1 MDIYFTIK
9 ISCNRKVQVCFCA
22 NFKVLMLCPLL
33 LTLWSFSEG
42 TEQAVRSPRASC
54 LLGLWLPGLWASSE
68 LSWWP
73 WRQPLWR
80 KWEENSARAAPTSL
94 GSCFY
99 AKPFTLDSRLSYA
112 AEMPQTYQCLAMSP
126 AELDPSLTWPWPS
139 WSLQPQQTIRT
150 LDELGHHP
158 QACCTCWVLC
168 PACCAAPSPGAG
180 TQWFP
185 QASTTRP
192 DTKSFPQTL
201 LLSPQPHDH
210 PQLHYCLPHRT
221 YRTPDCKW
229 PPAQSR
235 FGSGLVVAPGRSCWQ
250 GAHLDITWLVV
261 TRLSPKDCTCRYESS
276 PKKKVRSKPRCPVVW
291 VSN

>member
-9 ISCNRKVQVCFCA
+9 ISCNRKVQVSFCA
-22 NFKVLMLCPLL
+22 NVKVLMLYPLL

-54 LLGLWLPGLWASSE
+54 LLGLWLAGLWASSE

-73 WRQPLWR
+73 WRQPWWR
-80 KWEENSARAAPTSL
+80 RWEENSARAAPTSL
-94 GSCFY
+94 GNCFY

-112 AEMPQTYQCLAMSP
+112 AAMPQTYCFLAMSP

-139 WSLQPQQTIRT
+139 WSLQPQQMIRT
-150 LDELGHHP
+150 LDELGHHH
-158 QACCTCWVLC
+158 QDCRTCWGLC

-192 DTKSFPQTL
+192 HTKSFPQTL

-210 PQLHYCLPHRT
+210 PQVHCCPPHPQPRLQV
-221 YRTPDCKW
+221 TPS
-229 PPAQSR
+229 PAQSR
-235 FGSGLVVAPGRSCWQ
+235 FGSGLVVAPGRVPTS
-250 GAHLDITWLVV
+250 T
-261 TRLSPKDCTCRYESS
+261 SPG
-276 PKKKVRSKPRCPVVW
+276 W
-291 VSN
+291 